1 MLLLLMVESTSKLL
15 CLLFL
20 RTGFSEIETII
31 ADSNESFTLTVIH
44 ERQEMIGHHRS
55 LCEERVSVWYMRE
68 YTRDR
73 CCVYDSSVVELSRVR
88 DTGWGGGEFNSR

>member
-1 MLLLLMVESTSKLL
+1 MVESTSKLL

-20 RTGFSEIETII
+20 RTGFSEIETMI

-44 ERQEMIGHHRS
+44 ERQEMIGRLS
-55 LCEERVSVWYMRE
+55 ICEERVVWYMRE

-73 CCVYDSSVVELSRVR
+73 CRAGC
-88 DTGWGGGEFNSR
+88 